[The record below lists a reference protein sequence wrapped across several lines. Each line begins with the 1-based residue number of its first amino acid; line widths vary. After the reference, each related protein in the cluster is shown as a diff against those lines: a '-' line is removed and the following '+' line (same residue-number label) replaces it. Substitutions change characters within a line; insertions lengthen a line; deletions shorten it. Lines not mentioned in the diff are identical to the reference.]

1 MRHLTT
7 EIVEDLLDQLA
18 EKREIDLIKD
28 FSFVVP
34 FVVIHSMLGLPD
46 ADMLDV
52 REWSQTLVQTLEP
65 NISPEQPEW
74 LHGNSNVF

>member
-1 MRHLTT
+1 MLFGEQGLDHVAVHT
-7 EIVEDLLDQLA
+7 VDKDLLDQLA

-52 REWSQTLVQTLEP
+52 REWSQTSL
-65 NISPEQPEW
+65 I
-74 LHGNSNVF
+74 